1 MDSCQ
6 LFHGWLPS
14 QKGRFFN
21 MKRSD
26 RITPEG
32 TRDLLFEECVARRR
46 VEGLLRQLFET
57 NAFRE
62 VMTPGFEFYDVF
74 DANAGDFPQE
84 SMYKLVDGKGRLLVV
99 RPDSTIPIARLT
111 ATKLQGHRLPIRLYY
126 AQRIYRSRPTMSG
139 RSDEAMQMGVE
150 LIGSGSPKADLEV
163 LTTAAQSLDSCGV
176 ADYRMEI
183 GHIGIYKQLME
194 GLDVSGQVKEDIR
207 SSIESKNY
215 AALNDLLDGIGES
228 PIAGVLKKLPA
239 LFGGRE
245 VFSQARTLFEIVH
258 DPDLEASLDYLE
270 EIYQSLE
277 ALGLGDRVMVDFG
290 MVNQAEYYTGI
301 IFRGYTAAVG
311 EPVLSGGRY
320 DRLCGSFGES
330 LAAVGF
336 AVDVDSIA
344 NVLLDR
350 GEIRADCPRL
360 LVFGDR
366 ESVSSSLS
374 YFRQLTRQGILCE
387 YSLFDTLQES
397 MEYAA
402 QRGIGEVHRLEAGQ
416 IQIIKLV

>member
-1 MDSCQ
+1 
-6 LFHGWLPS
+6 
-14 QKGRFFN
+14 
-21 MKRSD
+21 MKRND

-84 SMYKLVDGKGRLLVV
+84 SMYKLVDGKGRLMVV

-111 ATKLQGHRLPIRLYY
+111 ATKLQGHQLPIRLYY

-139 RSDEAMQMGVE
+139 RSDEVMQMGVE
-150 LIGSGSPKADLEV
+150 LIGSDSPKADLEV
-163 LTTAAQSLDSCGV
+163 LTTAAQSLDSCGIG
-176 ADYRMEI
+176 DYRMEI

-194 GLDVSGQVKEDIR
+194 GLEATDQVKEDLR
-207 SSIESKNY
+207 SCIESKNY
-215 AALNDLLDGIGES
+215 AALNDLLDGIGDS
-228 PIAGVLKKLPA
+228 PVAGVLKKLPA

-245 VFSQARTLFEIVH
+245 VFSQARALFENVRE
-258 DPDLEASLDYLE
+258 PALEASLDYLE
-270 EIYQSLE
+270 QVYQSLD

-301 IFRGYTAAVG
+301 IFRGYTAGAG
-311 EPVLSGGRY
+311 EPILSGGRY

-344 NVLLDR
+344 NILLDR
-350 GEIRADCPRL
+350 NEVRAEAPKL
-360 LVFGDR
+360 LVFGDK

-387 YSLFDTLQES
+387 YSLFDTLEQS

-416 IQIIKLV
+416 IQIIKQV